1 MSIRVSIVEDDDP
14 VRESLARLI
23 DGAAGFRCVGAHRNA
38 EAALALV
45 PEEKADVVLMDIH
58 LTRINGIECVRRL
71 KAMNPKQLM
80 VMLTAYEDDDLIF
93 QALKAGANG
102 YLLKQTS
109 PADLLASIKE
119 VHDGGAPMSSN
130 IARKVIQSFHQSKPS
145 SSATEDL
152 SPREREILNL
162 IAKGYMN
169 KEIAERLHI
178 VVQTVCTHVRSIYGK
193 LHVRSRSEAI
203 IKYLRR

>member
-1 MSIRVSIVEDDDP
+1 MAIRVSIVEDDDP
-14 VRESLARLI
+14 VRESLTSLI

-38 EAALALV
+38 ETALTLV
-45 PEEKADVVLMDIH
+45 PPEKADVVLMDIH
-58 LTRINGIECVRRL
+58 LTRMNGIECVRQL
-71 KAMNPKQLM
+71 KAMNPRQLI

-102 YLLKQTS
+102 YLVKQTS
-109 PADLLASIKE
+109 PADLLAAIKE
-119 VHDGGAPMSSN
+119 VHAGGAPMSSN
-130 IARKVIQSFHQSKPS
+130 IARKVIQSFHESEPS
-145 SSATEDL
+145 SSPTEDL

-162 IAKGYMN
+162 LAKGYMN

-178 VVQTVCTHVRSIYGK
+178 AVETVCTHVRSIYAK

-203 IKYLRR
+203 IKYLGR